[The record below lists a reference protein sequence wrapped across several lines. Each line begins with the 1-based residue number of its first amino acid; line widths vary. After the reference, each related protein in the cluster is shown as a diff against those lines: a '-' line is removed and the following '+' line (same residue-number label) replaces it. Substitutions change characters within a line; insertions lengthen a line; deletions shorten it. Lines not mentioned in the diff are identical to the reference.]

1 MIYLDACLVIYWV
14 EGHTVFRPKLEL
26 CALQVAPA
34 PFAISPLV
42 MAESMVMPYRHNNL
56 PLICK
61 FEAFFAN
68 VLMLPMPEAVF
79 LEAARLWADHPG
91 LKTPDA
97 LHLAYAR
104 LHGCA
109 SFWTHDDRL
118 SRMIGSF
125 AVNVLGS
132 KS

>member
-1 MIYLDACLVIYWV
+1 MIYLDACLVIILGGRAHGFQAKTGDV
-14 EGHTVFRPKLEL
+14 L
-26 CALQVAPA
+26 API

-42 MAESMVMPYRHNNL
+42 MAESLVMPYRHNNL
-56 PLICK
+56 PLIRK

-79 LEAARLWADHPG
+79 LEAARLRADHPG

-97 LHLAYAR
+97 LHLACAR

-118 SRMIGSF
+118 SRIVGNF
-125 AVNVLGS
+125 TVNVLGG